1 MVSDDWQ
8 LGQFIAKALPIGRA
22 VGGELDLALSFK
34 SNPRIKHVSQLGKS
48 LGAHLDV
55 LKVAIVHGG
64 AIDLPIS

>member
-1 MVSDDWQ
+1 MVA
-8 LGQFIAKALPIGRA
+8 I
-22 VGGELDLALSFK
+22 VGLSFK
-34 SNPRIKHVSQLGKS
+34 SNPRIKHVGQLSKS